1 MYAAIIFTFTLL
13 FLQGHVTCASA
24 ESPSGVVRI
33 EDRAPSGLVTGMDG
47 RAVASTVGSNQ
58 LRDLR
63 AGDVVRP
70 GDELRVGAGSMIEV
84 LWNRRALFSLG
95 DQTVVRLLDGKGGQT
110 PVQILEGNVRI
121 AYSYNEGHPTDT
133 LTVLTPEARTVM
145 RGGILE
151 ALVGSEI
158 QTNDRRL
165 TTFGRTEEGVRE
177 AGRGDVIRIV
187 EGQASVEPV
196 STGTKP
202 VLLKAGHE
210 TRIFAAG
217 SDIPRQYNGEHRQ
230 RLAAIAVHQEV
241 PQLTVQRIAGIHVEH
256 ALELEQGLRKNAED
270 VKNAQ
275 SSDSRLKG
283 AILSTSLGILVT
295 PLQAS
300 NGSLT
305 TAAVPV
311 TTSVSVTPTTGVGSG
326 SVSIPLTAPAPIP
339 STNTFVPSQA
349 GGNNSLSLLREALTD
364 ALDRPGRRRGRGRD
378 RD

>member
-1 MYAAIIFTFTLL
+1 
-13 FLQGHVTCASA
+13 
-24 ESPSGVVRI
+24 
-33 EDRAPSGLVTGMDG
+33 
-47 RAVASTVGSNQ
+47 
-58 LRDLR
+58 
-63 AGDVVRP
+63 
-70 GDELRVGAGSMIEV
+70 MIEV

-151 ALVGSEI
+151 ALVGSGI
-158 QTNDRRL
+158 QTDDRRL
-165 TTFGRTEEGVRE
+165 TTFGRAEEGGRE

-187 EGQASVEPV
+187 EGQASVEPA
-196 STGTKP
+196 SSGTKP

-210 TRIFAAG
+210 TRVIAAG

-230 RLAAIAVHQEV
+230 RLAAIAGHQEV

-275 SSDSRLKG
+275 SSDSRVKG
-283 AILSTSLGILVT
+283 AILWTSLGI
-295 PLQAS
+295 
-300 NGSLT
+300 
-305 TAAVPV
+305 PV
-311 TTSVSVTPTTGVGSG
+311 TRAPGFKWKSDYGRGPRDHKRSSDFDHRRGVRIGFNSTYGPGADSEHQHESG
-326 SVSIPLTAPAPIP
+326 QRAITVCLFYEKRSRMHSI
-339 STNTFVPSQA
+339 
-349 GGNNSLSLLREALTD
+349 E
-364 ALDRPGRRRGRGRD
+364 PGRRRGRD
-378 RD
+378 RDETSPDLHPTCMIAG